1 MTQLTI
7 IATGSV
13 KEKYLSDAIAEYE
26 KRLSAFCRVD
36 TVILKEEPIKN
47 EDNDREIASALE
59 REGDAILSRIPEGAA
74 VFALCI
80 EGKEHSSEEL
90 ARRIGNAVD
99 RGGKICFIIGS
110 SHGLS
115 PRVKARADLRLS
127 FSRLTFPHQLV
138 RVILLE
144 SVYRSFSILAGKRYH
159 K

>member
-7 IATGSV
+7 IATGTV
-13 KEKYLSDAIAEYE
+13 KERYLRDAIAEYE
-26 KRLSAFCRVD
+26 KRLSSFCRVENL
-36 TVILKEEPIKN
+36 ILREEPIKN
-47 EDNDREIASALE
+47 EDNDREIAAALE
-59 REGDAILSRIPEGAA
+59 REGEAILSRIPEGAR

-80 EGKEHSSEEL
+80 EGKEYDSHEL
-90 ARRIGNAVD
+90 ARLVGDAVD
-99 RGGKICFIIGS
+99 CGGKLCFIIGS

-115 PRVKARADLRLS
+115 PRVKARADVRLS

>member
-13 KEKYLSDAIAEYE
+13 KEKYLCDAIAEYE

-90 ARRIGNAVD
+90 AERIGNAVD

>member
-1 MTQLTI
+1 MTQLTV
-7 IATGSV
+7 IATGGV

-26 KRLSAFCRVD
+26 KRLSSFCRVD
-36 TVILKEEPIKN
+36 TVILREEAIKN
-47 EDNDREIASALE
+47 EDNEREIGAALE
-59 REGDAILSRIPEGAA
+59 READTILSRIPDGAF
-74 VFALCI
+74 VVALCI
-80 EGKEHSSEEL
+80 EGKEFSSEEL
-90 ARRIGNAVD
+90 AKKIGEAVD

-115 PRVKARADLRLS
+115 PRVKSRADLRFS

-144 SVYRSFSILAGKRYH
+144 SVYRSFTILAGKRYH